1 MKKLLSN
8 EGIKVSIITI
18 VINFI
23 LFVFKLIS
31 GIVGH
36 SNAMISDSIHS
47 LSDVL
52 TTIVVI
58 FGLIIS
64 SKEADERHPYGHER
78 IESAFAII
86 LSFGLFVTGIFIGYI
101 GINDIINPKEILVPT
116 ILPLIAAL
124 ISILVKEFMYH
135 YTKRTAKK
143 LKSSSM
149 EADAWHHRTDA
160 MSSVG
165 SFIGILGA
173 LLGLSIL
180 DPICSVIICI
190 IIVKTSIDI
199 FIEAI
204 SQMLDTSCD
213 LETKKEIVD
222 LIKKSK
228 DVIEIT
234 DMKTRMFGNRMY
246 IEVEVSIDG
255 NKTLKEANNII
266 NEIHDK
272 IEDKYPTIKHCN
284 IHVIPN

>member
-143 LKSSSM
+143 LKSSAM

-173 LLGLSIL
+173 LLGLPIL

-204 SQMLDTSCD
+204 SQMLDTACD

-234 DMKTRMFGNRMY
+234 EMKTRMFGSRMY

>member
-1 MKKLLSN
+1 MKKFLKN

-18 VINFI
+18 IINFL
-23 LFVFKLIS
+23 LFVFKLIC
-31 GIVGH
+31 GLVGH
-36 SNAMISDSIHS
+36 SNAMISDAIHS

-58 FGLIIS
+58 FGLVIS
-64 SKEADERHPYGHER
+64 SRDADDKHPYGHER
-78 IESAFAII
+78 IECVFAII
-86 LSFGLFVTGIFIGYI
+86 LAFSLFLTGIFIGYI
-101 GINDIINPKEILVPT
+101 GINDIINSKDIMIPT
-116 ILPLIAAL
+116 FLPLIAAV
-124 ISILVKEFMYH
+124 ISIVVKELMYH
-135 YTKRTAKK
+135 YTKRVAKK

-173 LLGLSIL
+173 MLGLPIL

-190 IIVKTSIDI
+190 IIIKSSIEI
-199 FIEAI
+199 FIGAI
-204 SQMLDTSCD
+204 TQMLDTSCD
-213 LETKKEIVD
+213 IETKNEIID
-222 LIKKSK
+222 LIKTSK
-228 DVIEIT
+228 DVINIT
-234 DMKTRMFGNRMY
+234 DMKTRMFGSRMY

-255 NKTLKEANNII
+255 NKTLKEANDII

-272 IEDKYPTIKHCN
+272 IEEKYTTVKHCN

>member
-124 ISILVKEFMYH
+124 ISILVKEFLYH

-173 LLGLSIL
+173 LLGLPIL

-204 SQMLDTSCD
+204 SQMLDTACD

-234 DMKTRMFGNRMY
+234 DMKTRMFGSRMY

>member
-1 MKKLLSN
+1 MKKFLKN
-8 EGIKVSIITI
+8 EGIKVSVITI
-18 VINFI
+18 VINFL
-23 LFVFKLIS
+23 LFVFKLVS
-31 GIVGH
+31 GLIGH
-36 SNAMISDSIHS
+36 SNAMISDAIHS

-64 SKEADERHPYGHER
+64 SKDADEKHPYGHER

-86 LSFGLFVTGIFIGYI
+86 LSFGLFITGVFIGYI
-101 GINDIINPKEILVPT
+101 GIHDIINPKEIIVPT
-116 ILPLIAAL
+116 ILPLMAAL
-124 ISILVKEFMYH
+124 ISIIVKEFMYH

-173 LLGLSIL
+173 MLGLPIL
-180 DPICSVIICI
+180 DPICSVIICL
-190 IIVKTSIDI
+190 IIVKTAIDI
-199 FIEAI
+199 FAESI

-213 LETKKEIVD
+213 IETKNEIVD
-222 LIKKSK
+222 LIRKSK

-234 DMKTRMFGNRMY
+234 DMKTRIFGSRMY
-246 IEVEVSIDG
+246 IEVEVSVDG
-255 NKTLKEANNII
+255 NKTLKEANDII

-272 IEDKYPTIKHCN
+272 IEEKYPTIKHCN